1 MSATLVETAPL
12 VVNGE
17 VVAVEV
23 ITSVVVLVV
32 ALGEAAVVNS
42 FVEDCVSVLVV
53 SCVDV
58 IAEEAVDD

>member
-1 MSATLVETAPL
+1 VSATLVVTARL

-58 IAEEAVDD
+58 IAGEAVDD

>member
-32 ALGEAAVVNS
+32 ALGEAAVLKS

-58 IAEEAVDD
+58 IAGEAVDD